1 MAICV
6 CLHKLVERSGEVY
19 HEVYLS
25 FGVIG
30 KVTMMTLRGE
40 GAPSIRAVLL
50 SEVLEF
56 VGRARNC
63 PGVTRISLVG
73 SLTTE
78 KPNPKD
84 ADVLVIVDDEADLT
98 VLAAAGRRL
107 KGRAQSHNAGADI
120 FLANP
125 SGKYIGRTCHWRE
138 CWFGKRVSCDA
149 QHCGRRH
156 FLHDDLGVIKLDSAI
171 VKNPPIDLWPMIVR
185 RVQVPAD
192 VEEVLLKRLGVQ
204 EHTQ

>member
-1 MAICV
+1 
-6 CLHKLVERSGEVY
+6 
-19 HEVYLS
+19 
-25 FGVIG
+25 
-30 KVTMMTLRGE
+30 MMTLRE
-40 GAPSIRAVLL
+40 GDARSIRAVLL
-50 SEVLEF
+50 SEVLDF
-56 VGRARNC
+56 VGRAHNC

-73 SLTTE
+73 SLTTD

-98 VLAAAGRRL
+98 ALAAAGRRL

-156 FLHDDLGVIKLDSAI
+156 FLHDDLGVIKLHSAI
-171 VKNPPIDLWPMIVR
+171 VKNPPIDLWPKVTR
-185 RVQVPAD
+185 RVQAPGD
-192 VEEVLLKRLGVQ
+192 VEEVLLKSLEVQ
-204 EHTQ
+204 EHMQ

>member
-1 MAICV
+1 
-6 CLHKLVERSGEVY
+6 
-19 HEVYLS
+19 
-25 FGVIG
+25 
-30 KVTMMTLRGE
+30 MMTLRGE
-40 GAPSIRAVLL
+40 GAPPLRAVLL

-56 VGRARNC
+56 VGRTRNC

-84 ADVLVIVDDEADLT
+84 VDVLVIVDDEADLT
-98 VLAAAGRRL
+98 LLAAAGRRL

-149 QHCGRRH
+149 QHCGKRH
-156 FLHDDLGVIKLDSAI
+156 FLHDDFGAIKLEPVI
-171 VKNPPIDLWPMIVR
+171 VMKPPIDLWPMVVR

-192 VEEVLLKRLGVQ
+192 VEEVLLKRLRVR

>member
-1 MAICV
+1 
-6 CLHKLVERSGEVY
+6 
-19 HEVYLS
+19 
-25 FGVIG
+25 
-30 KVTMMTLRGE
+30 MMTLRGE
-40 GAPSIRAVLL
+40 GGASIRAVLL
-50 SEVLEF
+50 SEVREF

-63 PGVTRISLVG
+63 PGVMRISLVG

-98 VLAAAGRRL
+98 ALAAAGRRL

-125 SGKYIGRTCHWRE
+125 SGNYIGRTCHWRE

-156 FLHDDLGVIKLDSAI
+156 FLHDDLGVIKLDSSI
-171 VKNPPIDLWPMIVR
+171 VKNPPIDLWPVVLR

-192 VEEVLLKRLGVQ
+192 LEEVLLKELGIR